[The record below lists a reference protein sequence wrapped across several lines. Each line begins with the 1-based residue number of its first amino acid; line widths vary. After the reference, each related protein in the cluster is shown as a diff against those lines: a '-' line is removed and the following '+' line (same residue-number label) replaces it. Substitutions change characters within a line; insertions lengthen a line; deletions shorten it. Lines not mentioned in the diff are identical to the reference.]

1 MMQQLRVALIA
12 HDAKKD
18 ALATF
23 VKDYEAELSEHYL
36 FATGT
41 TGRVI
46 LEHCP
51 GLSVQMLK
59 SGPLGGDQQV
69 GSMIAT
75 GGLDVLIFFTDPMTA
90 QPHDVDV
97 KALTRLSTLYNL
109 PMACNRATAD
119 FLLTSPFF
127 RSGYDRGVFD
137 DNGYAARS
145 LKS

>member
-1 MMQQLRVALIA
+1 MTDSLRIALIA
-12 HDAKKD
+12 HDAKKSE
-18 ALATF
+18 LAEF
-23 VKDYEAELSEHYL
+23 VAQYEARLAQHRL

-46 LEHCP
+46 ADRCP
-51 GLSVQMLK
+51 TLSVTSLR

-69 GSMIAT
+69 GAMIAT
-75 GGLDVLIFFTDPMTA
+75 GELDMLIFFTDPMTA

-119 FLLTSPFF
+119 FLLTSPHFAG
-127 RSGYDRGVFD
+127 GYRRAVFD
-137 DNGYAARS
+137 GSAYLDRP
-145 LKS
+145 LK